1 MSFDLSQVLNVK
13 QLVFY
18 GFSSISILAAL
29 MVISAKNSVRA
40 VLFLVLTFFS
50 TAALWMLLESE
61 FLAIALVL
69 VYVGAVMVLFLF
81 VVMMLDLERGKI
93 KASFTRH
100 FPIGFIVGGLVIA
113 ALVRVATLDSFG
125 PDKFPIPAPRDA
137 SYSHIK
143 VLGENLF
150 TNFLLPFE
158 IAGVILLVAIIA
170 AIALTFR
177 GAKGSR
183 KQSPD
188 SQTRV
193 QKADRLKILPLKSES
208 QSL

>member
-1 MSFDLSQVLNVK
+1 MNFDLSQLPSLN

-18 GFSSISILAAL
+18 GFSSISVLAAL

-61 FLAIALVL
+61 FLAIALIL

-81 VVMMLDLERGKI
+81 VVMMLDLEHGKI
-93 KASFTRH
+93 KASFARH
-100 FPIGFIVGGLVIA
+100 FPIGLIVGGLVIA
-113 ALVRVATLDSFG
+113 ALVGVATLDSFSSE
-125 PDKFPIPAPRDA
+125 KFPIPTPQAA
-137 SYSHIK
+137 TYSHIK
-143 VLGENLF
+143 VLGEDLF

-188 SQTRV
+188 SQARV
-193 QKADRLKILPLKSES
+193 LKADRLKILPLKSER
-208 QSL
+208 QSV